1 MAFKRPRD
9 PAFHAIMIFSSG
21 ACCCAPKVSRSAQLP
36 DVPTLRE
43 SGINVSNTTT
53 CGVFGPAGMAP
64 ELVRRLAAAA
74 LLAVQGLEPRDKL
87 ARYLFDP
94 APAGPQELAAL
105 MVDESR
111 EFARLVKLGGYGPE

>member
-1 MAFKRPRD
+1 M
-9 PAFHAIMIFSSG
+9 
-21 ACCCAPKVSRSAQLP
+21 L
-36 DVPTLRE
+36 L
-43 SGINVSNTTT
+43 
-53 CGVFGPAGMAP
+53 
-64 ELVRRLAAAA
+64 RRLAAA

-111 EFARLVKLGGYGPE
+111 EFARLVKLSGYVPE